1 MKFLWRLYKFSKIAK
16 YAYTHR
22 KNLSFRDLEKI
33 LKVLAL
39 LKFTKKK

>member
-22 KNLSFRDLEKI
+22 KNLSRKDLEKI
-33 LKVLAL
+33 LKGLAL
-39 LKFTKKK
+39 LKFRKNK